1 MSPLYPVL
9 IERARRL
16 ALFIACMTCLCLVAI
31 QAFTLHK
38 LPYSADGLLHLYRA
52 AALEHSLRVDHPLWP
67 RFSSGLAYGYG
78 APLFSFFPPL
88 AYYPAGLAY
97 SLGLSFLSGWL
108 LSMSAYTVLAGIGMY
123 LLGRHWTRS
132 ELGGWMG
139 AAAYVYSP
147 YLLFDSV
154 IRGATAEL
162 AALAAL
168 PFAFYGM
175 TRLAASG
182 RRSDLLMALTAFAI
196 FIPLHTVITLHGT
209 ALLALYCLF
218 LSWRADDSRS
228 VVSRLALAG
237 GLGLLLTAFYWLPA
251 LLERDAIKLP
261 LIAEQLGHIDVAR
274 HLRPLAE
281 VLALPQPADPT
292 QQNQALPI
300 AIGWIQL
307 LLAALAT
314 LLSWRARY
322 RHYRSLL
329 LFMWVA
335 LGALV
340 FFNTPHSAWIWQN
353 IPLIGFTQF
362 PWRTL
367 GLASLLLALMSAIG
381 GRLLW
386 LRFGDHR
393 GKVAA
398 IVGTTIALA
407 LYASPWTYTRHYDD
421 LAVNDIS
428 DVQRFERESG
438 QLTLSSYGEYLPVT
452 VDASQLETSRLT
464 ARFVENDAI
473 ARLLPSATVDIL
485 AQEWQGTAASLR
497 LESASAQTLLFD
509 WLYVPGWAAAIEGR
523 SVDVYSS
530 TPAGLLALDVPAG
543 QFELRVWLAP
553 TAAQSLAGALS
564 IFGVASAILITLLW
578 RRLGYETTNAPA
590 AIERERNWLPLFA
603 AIGIAVFF
611 FKALVL
617 DPAQTPIKQ
626 SRFGAVEAAPA
637 LANFG
642 HKIDLLA
649 VDAPAEAINES
660 ALAFTLYWRL
670 HGPPLERDFASI
682 IRMRDPQGL
691 IVAEAS
697 LFAPGGLAASNWL
710 PGAYI
715 KDVIELIV
723 PPYTPP
729 LPQAYTFDVGL
740 FDLESLRA
748 LSLINAAGDPQD
760 VKYEIAALTLKRSP
774 AEHDAAESPAT
785 AGDELAYLVE
795 PPALPKA
802 ATAGDALRFNWLWQ
816 KLRASAA
823 DGSAQ
828 LLWLDERGDVAA
840 ASAPLPLVQGY
851 DFADWR
857 LGDINRG
864 QHRSIVPASLQAG
877 HYALG
882 IRQLDAAG
890 LPTGD
895 VIALEQTMMVTLPQR
910 EFEAP
915 RLDFESGAE
924 WVNGIVLHGYAIKA
938 NGEVNLVWG
947 TNRPLDESLHLFVHA
962 LDEDGKIAAQWDGVP
977 ADWTRHTTGWIE
989 GEYVTTRHQFALPDG
1004 QYRLRLGWY
1013 AATTGE
1019 RVGVEGSD
1027 ALELEQFLVIQQY
1040 P

>member
-1 MSPLYPVL
+1 MSPSHQFLA
-9 IERARRL
+9 ERARHL
-16 ALFIACMTCLCLVAI
+16 ALFIVAMTCLCLMAI
-31 QAFTLHK
+31 QAFTLDK
-38 LPYSADGLLHLYRA
+38 MPRSADGLLHLHRA

-88 AYYPAGLAY
+88 AYYPASLAQ
-97 SLGLSFLSGWL
+97 SLGLSYLSGWS
-108 LSMSAYTVLAGIGMY
+108 LSMMAYTVLAGIGMF

-132 ELGGWMG
+132 ELGGWLG

-154 IRGATAEL
+154 TRGATAEL

-218 LSWRADDSRS
+218 LSWRPDDSRS
-228 VVSRLALAG
+228 TLSRLALVFA
-237 GLGLLLTAFYWLPA
+237 LALLLTAFYWLPA
-251 LLERDAIKLP
+251 LVERDAIKLP
-261 LIAEQLGHIDVAR
+261 LIAEQLGHIDVTR

-281 VLALPQPADPT
+281 IFAFPQTADPT
-292 QQNQALPI
+292 QLNQALPI

-307 LLAALAT
+307 ILAALAT
-314 LLSWRARY
+314 LLSWRAPH

-329 LFMWVA
+329 LFLWIA
-335 LGALV
+335 LGALI
-340 FFNTPHSAWIWQN
+340 FLNTPHSAWFWQN

-386 LRFGDHR
+386 LSFGERR

-398 IVGTTIALA
+398 IVATTVVLA
-407 LYASPWTYTRHYDD
+407 LYASPWTYVNYYDD
-421 LAVNDIS
+421 LAVTGIS
-428 DVQRFERESG
+428 DVQRFERENG

-452 VDASQLETSRLT
+452 TDASQLGAARLT
-464 ARFVENDAI
+464 ARFAENDAI

-497 LESASAQTLLFD
+497 LDSASAQTLVFD
-509 WLYVPGWAAAIEGR
+509 WLFVPGWTAAIDGR
-523 SVDVYSS
+523 SVDVRPS
-530 TPAGLLALDVPAG
+530 TPAGLLALDIPAG

-553 TAAQSLAGALS
+553 TAAQSLAAALS
-564 IFGVASAILITLLW
+564 IFGVASALLILLLW
-578 RRLGYETTNAPA
+578 RRLEYETADAPTS
-590 AIERERNWLPLFA
+590 IECERNWLPLFA
-603 AIGIAVFF
+603 AMGIAVFL
-611 FKALVL
+611 FKALAL
-617 DPAQTPIKQ
+617 DPAETPIKQ
-626 SRFGAVEAAPA
+626 SRFGVVETAPA

-649 VDAPAEAINES
+649 VDAPVGEMSQSTI
-660 ALAFTLYWRL
+660 AFTFYWRL
-670 HGPPLERDFASI
+670 HGPPLEQDFASI
-682 IRMRDPQGL
+682 VRMRDPQGL
-691 IVAEAS
+691 DVAEAS
-697 LFAPGGLAASNWL
+697 SFAPGGLAASNWL

-715 KDVIELIV
+715 KDVIELTA

-740 FDLESLRA
+740 FDVESLRA

-760 VKYEIAALTLKRSP
+760 IKHEITALMLRPSAVENDP
-774 AEHDAAESPAT
+774 ARQQAT
-785 AGDELAYLVE
+785 AGDDVTNLVE
-795 PPALPKA
+795 PPALPTT
-802 ATAGDALRFNWLWQ
+802 ATAGDALRFSWLWR

-840 ASAPLPLVQGY
+840 ASASLPLVKGY
-851 DFADWR
+851 DFADWP
-857 LGDINRG
+857 LGEVNRG
-864 QHRSIVPASLQAG
+864 HHRSIVPASLPAG
-877 HYALG
+877 HYTLG
-882 IRQLDAAG
+882 IRPLDAVG
-890 LPTGD
+890 LLTGD
-895 VIALEQTMMVTLPQR
+895 VITLEQTMRVTLPQR

-915 RLDFESGAE
+915 RLDFESGVE
-924 WVNGIVLHGYAIKA
+924 WVNGIVLHGYAIEA

-947 TNRPLDESLHLFVHA
+947 TNRPLNESLHLFVHT
-962 LDEDGKIAAQWDGVP
+962 LDEDGKIVAQWDGVP

-989 GEYVTTRHQFALPDG
+989 GEYVTTRHQFALPIG

-1013 AATTGE
+1013 AVTTGE

-1027 ALELEQFLVIQQY
+1027 ALELEQLLVIK
-1040 P
+1040 

>member
-1 MSPLYPVL
+1 MWPSRQFLV
-9 IERARRL
+9 ERARRL
-16 ALFIACMTCLCLVAI
+16 ALFIVGMTCLCLVAI
-31 QAFTLHK
+31 QPFTLNK
-38 LPYSADGLLHLYRA
+38 MPRSADGLLHLYRA

-88 AYYPAGLAY
+88 AYFPASLAH

-108 LSMSAYTVLAGIGMY
+108 LSMSAYTVLAGMGMY
-123 LLGRHWTRS
+123 LLGRLWTRS
-132 ELGGWMG
+132 DLGGWLA

-154 IRGATAEL
+154 ARGATAEL

-182 RRSDLLMALTAFAI
+182 RRSDFLTALAAFAI

-228 VVSRLALAG
+228 VFFRLALAG
-237 GLGLLLTAFYWLPA
+237 GLGLLLSAFYWLPA
-251 LLERDAIKLP
+251 LVERDAIKLP
-261 LIAEQLGHIDVAR
+261 LIAQQLGHIDVTR

-281 VLALPQPADPT
+281 VLALPQSADPT

-300 AIGWIQL
+300 AIGWIQVVM
-307 LLAALAT
+307 AALAT

-329 LFMWVA
+329 VFLWVA

-340 FFNTPHSAWIWQN
+340 FLNTPHSAWFWQN

-386 LRFGDHR
+386 LGFGDRR
-393 GKVAA
+393 GKIAA
-398 IVGTTIALA
+398 IAGASMMLV
-407 LYASPWTYTRHYDD
+407 LYVMPWTYARFYNG

-452 VDASQLETSRLT
+452 TDATQLEMARL
-464 ARFVENDAI
+464 AERFAENDAI
-473 ARLLPSATVDIL
+473 ARLLPSATLRIL
-485 AQEWQGTAASLR
+485 TQEWRGTAASLQ
-497 LESASAQTLLFD
+497 LESNTAQTLVFD
-509 WLYVPGWAAAIEGR
+509 WLFVPGWIAAIDGR
-523 SVDVYSS
+523 SVDVFPS
-530 TPAGLLALDVPAG
+530 TPAGLAALDIPAG

-553 TAAQSLAGALS
+553 TAVQSLAGALS
-564 IFGVASAILITLLW
+564 IIGLASAILITLLW
-578 RRLGYETTNAPA
+578 RRLGYETAHAPA
-590 AIERERNWLPLFA
+590 AIERERTWLLIFA
-603 AIGIAVFF
+603 AIGIAVFMI
-611 FKALVL
+611 KTVAL
-617 DPAQTPIKQ
+617 DPAETPIKQ
-626 SRFGAVEAAPA
+626 SQFGAVEDAPA

-649 VDAPAEAINES
+649 VDAPVEAINES

-670 HGPPLERDFASI
+670 HGPPLERDYASI
-682 IRMRDPQGL
+682 VRMRDPQGL
-691 IVAEAS
+691 VIAEAS
-697 LFAPGGLAASNWL
+697 SFAPGGLASSNWL
-710 PGAYI
+710 PGSYI
-715 KDVIELIV
+715 KDVIELTV

-729 LPQAYTFDVGL
+729 LPQAYSFDVGL
-740 FDLESLRA
+740 FHVESLRA

-760 VKYEIAALTLKRSP
+760 LKYEIAALLLKPSAAATDP
-774 AEHDAAESPAT
+774 AQLQAT
-785 AGDELAYLVE
+785 ASDDLANLVE
-795 PPALPKA
+795 PPALPKT
-802 ATAGDALRFNWLWQ
+802 ATAGDALRFDWVWR
-816 KLRASAA
+816 KMRASAA
-823 DGSAQ
+823 GKSAQ

-840 ASAPLPLVQGY
+840 FSTPLPLVQGY

-857 LGDINRG
+857 LGEINRG
-864 QHRSIVPASLQAG
+864 HHRSIVPASLPAG

-882 IRQLDAAG
+882 IRPLDAAG

-895 VIALEQTMMVTLPQR
+895 VIALQQMMTVTLPQR

-924 WVNGIVLHGYAIKA
+924 WVNGIVLHGYAIDK
-938 NGEVNLVWG
+938 NGNVNLVWG
-947 TNRPLDESLHLFVHA
+947 ANRLLDESLHLFVHA

-989 GEYVTTRHQFALPDG
+989 GEYVTTRHHFALPEG
-1004 QYRLRLGWY
+1004 QYRLLVGWY
-1013 AATTGE
+1013 AAATGE
-1019 RVGVEGSD
+1019 RISVAGSD
-1027 ALELEQFLVIQQY
+1027 ALELDQLLVIN
-1040 P
+1040 